1 MREIGGFVNRNAL
14 FRYGAAAAMVFFLGG
29 CALFSEP
36 PQSPS
41 PSPGAEQPSG
51 DRQADE
57 AGLSGVY
64 KPEAER
70 AFAEARVLWK
80 RQLST
85 LADAEVCSDPEKAVT
100 LLDKA
105 IGLEPE
111 YADAYAR
118 RGLAQSELGRR
129 EEAFDDLTAAIRF
142 APKPEYYAYRALV
155 SLRGGDSRA
164 AARDLAYSLK
174 KQPDQSRAHNFK
186 GVLELGED
194 DKAAACASFGKGCSN
209 GDCSFIEA
217 AREAKICP

>member
-1 MREIGGFVNRNAL
+1 MKPSIF
-14 FRYGAAAAMVFFLGG
+14 FRYGIIVVIGLFLGG

-36 PQSPS
+36 PQTSP
-41 PSPGAEQPSG
+41 PAEAGGQETEQQ
-51 DRQADE
+51 RQADM
-57 AGLSGVY
+57 AGLSGRY
-64 KPEAER
+64 KPEAEQ

-80 RQLST
+80 RQLSS

-111 YADAYAR
+111 YSDAYAR
-118 RGLAQSELGRR
+118 RGLAQSERGKR

-142 APKPEYYAYRALV
+142 EPKPEYYAYRALA
-155 SLRGGDSRA
+155 SIRGGDGRA

-174 KQPDQSRAHNFK
+174 KQPEQSRAHNFK

-194 DKAAACASFGKGCSN
+194 NKTAACSSFTKGCSN